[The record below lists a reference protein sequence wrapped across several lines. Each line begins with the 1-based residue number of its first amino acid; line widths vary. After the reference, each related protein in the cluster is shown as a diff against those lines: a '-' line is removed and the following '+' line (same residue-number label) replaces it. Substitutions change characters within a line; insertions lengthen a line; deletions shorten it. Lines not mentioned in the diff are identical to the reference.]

1 MHVVYSAAARRDMV
15 GIARA
20 IARDNPSRAAGFV
33 EELASACEGLDD
45 RPERFAVVP
54 GYEAKG
60 YRRRPYGSYSIIY
73 YVGANSV
80 NVYRVLHGA
89 RNLHKVLGD

>member
-1 MHVVYSAAARRDMV
+1 MHVVYSAAARREMV

-33 EELASACEGLDD
+33 EELMAACDGLDD
-45 RPERFAVVP
+45 QPQRFAVVP

-80 NVYRVLHGA
+80 NVYCVLHGA
-89 RNLHKVLGD
+89 RNLNKVLSS

>member
-1 MHVVYSAAARRDMV
+1 MHVVYSASARRDMV

-45 RPERFAVVP
+45 RPERSAVVP

-73 YVGANSV
+73 YIGANSV